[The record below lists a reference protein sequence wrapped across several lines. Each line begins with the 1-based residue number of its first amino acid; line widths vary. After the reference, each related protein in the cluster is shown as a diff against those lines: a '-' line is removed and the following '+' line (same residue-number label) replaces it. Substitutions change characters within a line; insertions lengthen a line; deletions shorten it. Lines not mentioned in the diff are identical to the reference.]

1 MHGGAPAQRWWRGS
15 RNLDFTVARKQANSR
30 STTKCAGP
38 TRYFSMPPLLSHSL
52 FLFPPSLTS
61 PMRAVSGLWISP
73 GERRRGPAGWWRSGR
88 LATGT
93 SIHLSLPLSPAM
105 EALTGAPPPRL
116 VLAVVFSGDGGLPGL
131 PGPLTF
137 PERRPLIS
145 AAAERPTP
153 RRIPQRR
160 RGRRGGAPQEGEE
173 MTDEID
179 REQRS
184 MGMQRSPIRLCCFA
198 ANQATTPPPDG
209 SWIPYFPPSRLQIR
223 AGCLLITRATS
234 HHIIAHIR

>member
-1 MHGGAPAQRWWRGS
+1 MLSLNINISKHKYISGPVTSIWAVIGVEQQRLGVARAMHSYSVSKRQAPRFSLWR

-61 PMRAVSGLWISP
+61 PMRAASGLWISP
-73 GERRRGPAGWWRSGR
+73 GERSRGPAGWWRSGH

-116 VLAVVFSGDGGLPGL
+116 VRAVVFSGDGGLPGL
-131 PGPLTF
+131 PGPLTS
-137 PERRPLIS
+137 PERCPLIS
-145 AAAERPTP
+145 AVAELPMP
-153 RRIPQRR
+153 RRIPRR
-160 RGRRGGAPQEGEE
+160 AAGRPHR
-173 MTDEID
+173 
-179 REQRS
+179 
-184 MGMQRSPIRLCCFA
+184 
-198 ANQATTPPPDG
+198 
-209 SWIPYFPPSRLQIR
+209 
-223 AGCLLITRATS
+223 
-234 HHIIAHIR
+234 